1 MQWRLALQTCT
12 CSRVR
17 WKQVFRWSN
26 ARSCAGLTRPSC
38 PCCPP
43 AGSANRNRIRHDAV
57 VHSRPITHTHTHWQK
72 CGCGAVADTQPR
84 RLAAHHLSRERER
97 EREMGLSQYCDGYHV
112 LRFFGVR
119 CLKRRHAQQLNE
131 ANRQA
136 FIAPD
141 L

>member
-1 MQWRLALQTCT
+1 
-12 CSRVR
+12 V
-17 WKQVFRWSN
+17 
-26 ARSCAGLTRPSC
+26 
-38 PCCPP
+38 
-43 AGSANRNRIRHDAV
+43 AV
-57 VHSRPITHTHTHWQK
+57 VQWLTLSQEGWPHTIY
-72 CGCGAVADTQPR
+72 
-84 RLAAHHLSRERER
+84 RERER

-136 FIAPD
+136 FIDPD